1 MPTPNG
7 STGSVV
13 DQIRGLLPELPGAQ
27 RTLAEL
33 IVNDPARIA
42 HMTIVELSE
51 LCGVSTGTVTR
62 LCRLLGLSGYSAL
75 RIALAADAPRTTRGT
90 WDGEIGIDITEDDDI
105 DRVAR
110 GIANNLQHVVEQAL
124 QHLDLAAVARAA
136 DLISAAG
143 RIVVGGV
150 GGSGTVASELQQ
162 RLYRIG
168 IPVWMWS
175 DTHVAMTGTALL
187 AKDDVLVVFSHS
199 GQTQE
204 MCDLLAEARRRE
216 AATVAITNSAR
227 SAVGYR
233 ADLVLATEVPQ
244 LGFHTEAILA
254 RHAQLAVVDLL
265 YVIVAQRSISQTRR
279 AMAVTAEAVT
289 SRRSA
294 SGRDS

>member
-1 MPTPNG
+1 M
-7 STGSVV
+7 
-13 DQIRGLLPELPGAQ
+13 DQIRTLLPDMPGAQ

-33 IVNDPARIA
+33 IVSDPARTA

-51 LCGVSTGTVTR
+51 RCGVSTGTVTR

-75 RIALAADAPRTTRGT
+75 RIALAADAPKTSRGT
-90 WDGEIGIDITEDDDI
+90 WAGDIGIDITEDDNVE
-105 DRVAR
+105 RVAR

-124 QHLDLAAVARAA
+124 QQLDLAVATRAA
-136 DLISAAG
+136 ELISGA
-143 RIVVGGV
+143 RRVIVGGV

-175 DTHVAMTGTALL
+175 DTHIAMTGAALL
-187 AKDDVLVVFSHS
+187 EPDDVLVAVSHS

-204 MCDLLAEARRRE
+204 MVELLAEASRHQ

-233 ADLVLATEVPQ
+233 ADLVLATEVPL

-265 YVIVAQRSISQTRR
+265 YVIVAQRSLSQTRR

-289 SRRSA
+289 DRRFPA
-294 SGRDS
+294 AD